1 MFKEFVQ
8 LNEYNVDILKYL
20 FILDKP
26 RLKNKINCNALYTII
41 ASVAISVMFYWYF

>member
-1 MFKEFVQ
+1 MFKEFIQ

-26 RLKNKINCNALYTII
+26 RLKNKVNVNAII
-41 ASVAISVMFYWYF
+41 AFVAISVVFY